1 MSRFVRPETE
11 RLDLTDGDYL
21 VVKRRLTA
29 GEQRRAFNRVIK
41 IMRVGPDGR
50 PTVPEID
57 PAAIGLGRM
66 VEYLLDWS
74 LVDDNNRVVPIRD
87 QPAAVVEAALL
98 ALDPVSFA
106 EIDEAIVAHEKSQAE
121 LLDAEKKSRGTGS
134 KLSVI
139 SSSAG

>member
-11 RLDLTDGDYL
+11 RLELTDGDWIL
-21 VVKRRLTA
+21 VKRRLNA
-29 GEQRRAFNRVIK
+29 GEQRRAYNRIIK
-41 IMRVGPDGR
+41 IQRIGPDGKA
-50 PTVPEID
+50 TAPEID

-74 LVDDNNRVVPIRD
+74 LVDDNDRVVLIRD

-98 ALDPVSFA
+98 ALDPVSFG
-106 EIDEAIVAHEKSQAE
+106 EIHDAILAHDTAQAE
-121 LLDAEKKSRGTGS
+121 LLAAEKKSRGTGS

-139 SSSAG
+139 SSSVG